1 MNGTGLTQRVFL
13 VLVCC
18 LAIIFLPLS
27 AGAQG
32 IIKKGAEGVQKGVET
47 GAEKTKEGAEAVG
60 HGAKKAIT
68 GEDTSTSRMKSTE
81 TNQSTE
87 PSQTTT
93 PSGTD
98 TRSRSTT
105 SSQSTTTESSSTSR
119 NTAQRAGTKKL
130 PRTAGELPL
139 LALAGVLSLAAAGT
153 SRLLRRVRADK

>member
-1 MNGTGLTQRVFL
+1 MNGTGLTQRVLL

-32 IIKKGAEGVQKGVET
+32 IIKKGAQGVQRGVET

-81 TNQSTE
+81 TQSTE

-93 PSGTD
+93 PSD
-98 TRSRSTT
+98 TNARSRSTT
-105 SSQSTTTESSSTSR
+105 PSESTTTGSSSTSR
-119 NTAQRAGTKKL
+119 STEHRAGTKKL

-139 LALAGVLSLAAAGT
+139 LALIGMLSLAAAGT
-153 SRLLRRVRADK
+153 SRLLRRVGVDK